1 MAELRNVKISPE
13 SHFLLD
19 QPLLRLP
26 YELSRNNFRTA
37 HRQLEQNQTKVLE
50 LIDAGV
56 TNAALDPSGATTV
69 ANLDD
74 AIARLK
80 KLKRK
85 LETLDEVQNA
95 LSNQLGARI
104 EHMDQLYHIPTLAD
118 VAYEDWS
125 KVRLNRLL
133 VDYLCRSGY
142 TKSARELAESKDIL
156 ALVDLEEWET
166 VGRIDQSLREE
177 RRVDLVLAWCG
188 ENKAN
193 LKKISVRLVLPFLC
207 MTTTNVVLEQLGVR
221 ITTTTAR

>member
-1 MAELRNVKISPE
+1 MAELRNVKISPD

-37 HRQLEQNQTKVLE
+37 HRQLDQTQTKVLE
-50 LIDAGV
+50 LIDAGIA
-56 TNAALDPSGATTV
+56 NAGMDPTGAATV

-80 KLKRK
+80 KLRRK
-85 LETLDEVQNA
+85 LEALDDVQKSLA
-95 LSNQLGARI
+95 NQMGARI
-104 EHMDQLYHIPTLAD
+104 EHMDEL
-118 VAYEDWS
+118 
-125 KVRLNRLL
+125 
-133 VDYLCRSGY
+133 Y

-156 ALVDLEEWET
+156 ALVDLEEWEA

-193 LKKISVRLVLPFLC
+193 LKKLSVRQPLW
-207 MTTTNVVLEQLGVR
+207 QISGR
-221 ITTTTAR
+221 HAAK